1 MSWFDICS
9 VSILIVMLK
18 SHFEEKTDWLDLIS
32 SHFME
37 SCLFLQQKTTTFFEI
52 LIFDHILF
60 KCFILYDW
68 IFLEAVSVLFRLPA
82 FGN

>member
-18 SHFEEKTDWLDLIS
+18 SHFEEMKTDWLDLIS

-60 KCFILYDW
+60 KCLILYDW
-68 IFLEAVSVLFRLPA
+68 IF
-82 FGN
+82 